1 MIGWEEKKKKKGTAG
16 RTRQRPLYP
25 SENECLD
32 IKREEIK
39 DNVKIWLPRRT
50 RVGSLCHRP
59 RLFHLFERLVEGIG
73 IERQRT
79 WLTSDLQLLPPH
91 LHEEIDSASYFA
103 QPRSQAPHHP
113 PPPPHPLDRSS
124 PIDIHGKPRSVPPP
138 IQPPQLPPLATTPP
152 SGGPPPF
159 QSRGPSPILPPL
171 RDLQTTPERFRER
184 PMTAYDDSMSTRSQF
199 QTPPAYLHRASSD
212 RDRFD
217 YGLYNRPASGGAG
230 GPPTYGHGIYDNRRY
245 TPYSSSYASESEY
258 SPATQ
263 SAPASSFG
271 VMGDSMD
278 SRGKR
283 RRGNLPKPVTDILRA
298 WFHEHLD
305 HPYPTEE
312 DKQMFMSRT
321 GLSISQVSSP
331 TLFKKEKKKNSNI
344 NGKSR
349 SATGLSTRGVD
360 NSLHCET
367 SFATKMAAIPTK
379 GRQHRGVTESAVL
392 RRHPHHQSSHSD
404 DLAER
409 LFFFFFFFRYMMS
422 AVFSFVLGPYTR
434 RGPLYHIPY

>member
-1 MIGWEEKKKKKGTAG
+1 MAATAYASG
-16 RTRQRPLYP
+16 LPVPQTQTLP
-25 SENECLD
+25 SF
-32 IKREEIK
+32 RE
-39 DNVKIWLPRRT
+39 
-50 RVGSLCHRP
+50 
-59 RLFHLFERLVEGIG
+59 
-73 IERQRT
+73 
-79 WLTSDLQLLPPH
+79 LLPPH
-91 LHEEIDSASYFA
+91 LHEEIDSASYYA
-103 QPRSQAPHHP
+103 QPRSQPHHR
-113 PPPPHPLDRSS
+113 HPLDRSS
-124 PIDIHGKPRSVPPP
+124 PIDIHGKPRPVPPP

-171 RDLQTTPERFRER
+171 RDLQTTPDRFSER
-184 PMTAYDDSMSTRSQF
+184 PMTAYDDTMPTRSQF
-199 QTPPAYLHRASSD
+199 QTPPAYPPRSSSD

-230 GPPTYGHGIYDNRRY
+230 GPPTYSHGIYDNRRY

-271 VMGDSMD
+271 VMGDSLD

-321 GLSISQVSSP
+321 GLSISQISNWFINARRRQLPALRNQLRNQNGETNQRTSTPGSDGEHSP
-331 TLFKKEKKKNSNI
+331 T
-344 NGKSR
+344 
-349 SATGLSTRGVD
+349 AASTPPMQPQR
-360 NSLHCET
+360 
-367 SFATKMAAIPTK
+367 
-379 GRQHRGVTESAVL
+379 
-392 RRHPHHQSSHSD
+392 
-404 DLAER
+404 
-409 LFFFFFFFRYMMS
+409 
-422 AVFSFVLGPYTR
+422 
-434 RGPLYHIPY
+434 